1 MAEYHYKY
9 TGGTPPRKN
18 DDETVIR
25 EVLDWVA
32 VVVAFSIFCP
42 IGLVLLFRKL
52 NGSGLFTS
60 RKNKNRSHTTTAK
73 KSQNVSYTVNYNYQP
88 TATAQTAQS
97 GKTEPKKAAE
107 TADKEEP
114 MASQVNQ
121 RQKNVAPGAMNATFA
136 TKPVKTSSGK
146 GFLISGAITTGIFGF
161 VFLLELV
168 EFITELIGGNFW
180 SYMVSDMAPTACL
193 TGVGLVLLY
202 VGLSR
207 KKKAKR
213 YKQYL
218 SLIGTRKS
226 VSLEALAKATG
237 KKYKTVCEDLQ
248 DMLDGGFLPL
258 GYLDLSVGKLVL
270 TNQGIEDPQ
279 PQATSSEETSPKA
292 SEQEE
297 NQYLTQIKEVNDDID
312 DAEMSRKIDRI
323 GEITGKILAYQ
334 RENPGKAGELRSF
347 LSYYLPTTLKI
358 LRSYAQL
365 EEQGIEGENISAA
378 KARIEG
384 MMDKVVDGFE
394 KQLDKLFQNDALD
407 ISADVEV
414 LEKMLDKDGL
424 GEGMTLGL

>member
-9 TGGTPPRKN
+9 TNGKPPKKS
-18 DDETVIR
+18 DDEAVIR
-25 EVLDWVA
+25 EILDWVA
-32 VVVAFSIFCP
+32 VIVGFSVFWP

-52 NGSGLFTS
+52 NGNGIFANP
-60 RKNKNRSHTTTAK
+60 KHKFKNRSST
-73 KSQNVSYTVNYNYQP
+73 TVNQSINYNYSYNYQP
-88 TATAQTAQS
+88 VNEGEAAKS
-97 GKTEPKKAAE
+97 GKTEPQAE
-107 TADKEEP
+107 RSQTAEP
-114 MASQVNQ
+114 MKSQVKN
-121 RQKNVAPGAMNATFA
+121 RQANVAAGAMNATFA
-136 TKPVKTSSGK
+136 KPVKSGAGK
-146 GFLISGAITTGIFGF
+146 GFLIAGGITTGIFGF
-161 VFLLELV
+161 TFLVNLV
-168 EFITELIGGNFW
+168 EFLAELASGNFW
-180 SYMVSDMAPTACL
+180 SYMVSDMAPLACL

-218 SLIGTRKS
+218 SILGAKKELDIFS
-226 VSLEALAKATG
+226 FEKATR
-237 KKYKTVCEDLQ
+237 YKRKTICEDLQ
-248 DMLDGGFLPL
+248 DMLDEGYLPM
-258 GYLDLSVGKLVL
+258 GYLDHYEDKLVL
-270 TNQGIEDPQ
+270 TTEGFETDKEAEADAAEVKD
-279 PQATSSEETSPKA
+279 AT
-292 SEQEE
+292 QEE
-297 NQYLTQIKEVNDDID
+297 NGYLSEIKAVNDDID
-312 DAEMSRKIDRI
+312 DPIMSAKIDRI

-334 RENPGKAGELRSF
+334 RENPNKAGELRSF
-347 LSYYLPTTLKI
+347 LNYYLPTTLKI

-424 GEGMTLGL
+424 GEGMTLGM

>member
-32 VVVAFSIFCP
+32 VVVAFSIFWP

-88 TATAQTAQS
+88 TTAAQTAQS
-97 GKTEPKKAAE
+97 GKTEPQKATEKAG
-107 TADKEEP
+107 KEEP
-114 MASQVNQ
+114 MASQVKQ

-136 TKPVKTSSGK
+136 TKPVKNAGK
-146 GFLISGAITTGIFGF
+146 GFIIGGAITTGIFGF
-161 VFLLELV
+161 AFLVELV
-168 EFITELIGGNFW
+168 EFIAELAAGNFW
-180 SYMVSDMAPTACL
+180 SYMVSDMAPLACL

-226 VSLEALAKATG
+226 VSLETLAKATG

-279 PQATSSEETSPKA
+279 PQATSSEETSSKA
-292 SEQEE
+292 SQREE

-347 LSYYLPTTLKI
+347 LGYYLPTTLKI

-365 EEQGIEGENISAA
+365 EKQGIEGENISAA